1 MPRMSNVE
9 PLALQAAKDGKG
21 DEAGE
26 KNMAE
31 MSWFNS
37 QKAVDLHG
45 VYTYVIYIVFWCL

>member
-21 DEAGE
+21 MKREN
-26 KNMAE
+26 KQPAE
-31 MSWFNS
+31 MSWFDS

-45 VYTYVIYIVFWCL
+45 VYTDVIYIFFGCI